1 MTKDSYSFEKLPF
14 SKLFKTYTKDFS
26 KLQEFYP
33 YNPFD
38 ENSIASKVTSIT
50 KTDAHNGYIKALDT
64 YHSDLG
70 ISQVNQLQ
78 KLGKEDSLAIVTGQ
92 QLGIYGGPVFTIYK
106 TITTILLAKQWE
118 KKLGKP
124 VVPVFWL
131 ADEDHDFDEV
141 AWFGISANEDFKKIV
156 YDEVSTGGLVSDYSI
171 SESIHPFKSEI
182 KELFIDTDFST
193 DLWKLYDECF
203 TVGDTFASAF
213 AKMMDSMFGK
223 HGLLIAG
230 SNTREIKTIV
240 AQTFSDSI
248 TKHHQ
253 IHEALDVQSK
263 HLASEYHSQVV
274 LGDTNLFYL
283 DEKRR
288 RVKIE
293 RSQNS
298 WKAGDKEWNEEDLTA
313 EISSVPEKFSPNVFL
328 RPIIQDQLLPTLGYV
343 AGPGET
349 AYYGQ
354 MKALYSI
361 FGLEMPV
368 IFPRLSAT
376 LLESGIE
383 RIMEKLPFELNKYSE
398 RIEDLDSEYV
408 TLSESHD
415 IEALFNNWKQEIK
428 AISDNPSEIIRD
440 IDASLDGTVGKTI
453 SGFDTALDNLKGKVY
468 RSVKQ
473 QEHTQL
479 QRIRK
484 IKAQLYPGGGLQ
496 ERMVSFMYFMNKYGI
511 NVWDEVLELFE
522 DESLDLSHHYIIKL

>member
-26 KLQEFYP
+26 KLQDFYQ

-38 ENSIASKVTSIT
+38 ESSVAAKATATTKVATHNAYVNALASY
-50 KTDAHNGYIKALDT
+50 HQELD
-64 YHSDLG
+64 
-70 ISQVNQLQ
+70 INQEKQLL
-78 KLGKEDSLAIVTGQ
+78 KLGENGSLAIVTGQ
-92 QLGIYGGPVFTIYK
+92 QLGMYGGPVFTIYK

-118 KKLGKP
+118 KKLGVP
-124 VVPVFWL
+124 IVPVFWL

-141 AWFGISANEDFKKIV
+141 AWFGVSGNEEFTKVI
-156 YDEVSTGGLVSDYSI
+156 YDEVSTGALVSEYTISDSI
-171 SESIHPFKSEI
+171 NSFKSEI

-193 DLWKLYDECF
+193 GLWKLYDECF
-203 TVGDTFASAF
+203 TEGATFASAF

-230 SNTREIKTIV
+230 SNSKEIKSILP
-240 AQTFSDSI
+240 QTFSDSI
-248 TKHHQ
+248 TKHNQ
-253 IHEALDVQSK
+253 IHDAINEQSEL
-263 HLASEYHSQVV
+263 LASEYHSQVV

-283 DEKRR
+283 DEERR

-293 RSQNS
+293 RSQSS
-298 WKAGDKEWNEEDLTA
+298 WKAGDKDWSEESITD
-313 EISSVPEKFSPNVFL
+313 EITSAPENFSPNVFL

-354 MKALYSI
+354 MKTLYPI

-368 IFPRLSAT
+368 IFPRLSGT

-383 RIMEKLPFELNKYSE
+383 RIMEKLPFELNTYSE
-398 RIEDLDSEYV
+398 RIEDLDSKYV
-408 TLSESHD
+408 LLSESHD
-415 IEALFNNWKQEIK
+415 IEALFDIWKQKIK
-428 AISDNPSEIIRD
+428 TISDNPSEIIRD

-511 NVWDEVLELFE
+511 NVWDEVLEQFE
-522 DESLDLSHHYIIKL
+522 DEDLNLSHHYIMKL

>member
-38 ENSIASKVTSIT
+38 ESSVATKASKTSKGAT
-50 KTDAHNGYIKALDT
+50 HNDYVKALT
-64 YHSDLG
+64 SYHQELG
-70 ISQVNQLQ
+70 IKQDKQLL
-78 KLGKEDSLAIVTGQ
+78 KLGEEGSLAIVTGQ

-118 KKLGKP
+118 KKLGVP

-131 ADEDHDFDEV
+131 ADEDHDFNEV
-141 AWFGISANEDFKKIV
+141 AWFGVSGNEEFKKVI
-156 YDEVSTGGLVSDYSI
+156 YDEVSTGALVSEYSI
-171 SESIHPFKSEI
+171 SDSIHSFKAEI

-193 DLWKLYDECF
+193 SLWSLFDECF
-203 TVGDTFASAF
+203 TEGATFASAF
-213 AKMMDSMFGK
+213 AKMMDHMFAK

-230 SNTREIKTIV
+230 SNSKEIKSIL
-240 AQTFSDSI
+240 AQTFADSI
-248 TKHHQ
+248 TKQNQ
-253 IHEALDVQSK
+253 IHDALSDQSDK
-263 HLASEYHSQVV
+263 LSSGYHRQVV
-274 LGDTNLFYL
+274 IGDTNLFYL
-283 DEKRR
+283 DEERR

-293 RSQNS
+293 GSGEL
-298 WKAGDKEWNEEDLTA
+298 WKAGKKAWSEEGIIA
-313 EISSVPEKFSPNVFL
+313 EINSSPERFSPNVFL

-354 MKALYSI
+354 MKTLYPI

-368 IFPRLSAT
+368 IFPRLSGT

-383 RIMEKLPFELNKYSE
+383 RIMEKLPFELNIYSE
-398 RIEDLDSEYV
+398 RIEDLDSKYV
-408 TLSESHD
+408 ALSESND
-415 IEALFNNWKQEIK
+415 IEALFNNWKHEIK
-428 AISDNPSEIIRD
+428 SISENPSGIIKD
-440 IDASLDGTVGKTI
+440 IEASLNGTVGKTI

-511 NVWDEVLELFE
+511 NVWDEILEQFA
-522 DESLDLSHHYIIKL
+522 DDNLDLSHHYIIKL

>member
-14 SKLFKTYTKDFS
+14 SKLFKTYNKDFS

-38 ENSIASKVTSIT
+38 KSSVASKAKTAT
-50 KTDAHNGYIKALDT
+50 KLISHDEYISALASYHQDLDINQDKQLHKLSGNG
-64 YHSDLG
+64 
-70 ISQVNQLQ
+70 
-78 KLGKEDSLAIVTGQ
+78 SLAIVTGQ
-92 QLGIYGGPVFTIYK
+92 QLGMYGGPVFTIYK

-118 KKLGKP
+118 QKLGVP

-141 AWFGISANEDFKKIV
+141 AWFGVSGNEEFSKVI
-156 YDEVSTGGLVSDYSI
+156 YDEVSTGALVSEYTISDSI
-171 SESIHPFKSEI
+171 DSFKSEI
-182 KELFIDTDFST
+182 KELFIDTDFSSA
-193 DLWKLYDECF
+193 LWNLYDECF
-203 TVGDTFASAF
+203 TKGATFASSF
-213 AKMMDSMFGK
+213 AKMMDRMFGK

-230 SNTREIKTIV
+230 SNSKGIKTIV

-248 TKHHQ
+248 TNHNQ
-253 IHEALDVQSK
+253 IHDALSVQSEQ
-263 HLASEYHSQVV
+263 LASEYHSQVV
-274 LGDTNLFYL
+274 LGDTNLFFL
-283 DEKRR
+283 DEERR

-293 RSQNS
+293 RSQNI
-298 WKAGDKEWNEEDLTA
+298 WTAGDKKWSEDDLVT
-313 EISSVPEKFSPNVFL
+313 EISSVPENFSPNVFL

-354 MKALYSI
+354 MKTLYPI

-368 IFPRLSAT
+368 IFPRLSGT

-383 RIMEKLPFELNKYSE
+383 RIMEKLPFELNTYSE
-398 RIEDLDSEYV
+398 RIEDLDSKYV

-415 IEALFNNWKQEIK
+415 IEALFNKWKQEIK
-428 AISDNPSEIIRD
+428 TTSGHPSEIIRD

-468 RSVKQ
+468 RSIKQ

-511 NVWDEVLELFE
+511 NVWDEVLEQFE
-522 DESLDLSHHYIIKL
+522 NEDLDLSHHYIIKL